1 MLLQYLTGAV
11 ALILILGV
19 AIWVGLQY
27 IPH

>member
-1 MLLQYLTGAV
+1 MRLQYPIGVA
-11 ALILILGV
+11 ALILVVGV